1 MRYGI
6 SINEDKGFA
15 GSREVVQAMIAGA
28 MLATGFDA
36 ANGDIT
42 AMQKAGFVLDL
53 ADGLGPNDTQGLDLG
68 DSGELAVWRERGR
81 EAPGR
86 AYLVRVGDIAP
97 AFRATSQG
105 LLVAYIMA
113 LMVADGVHIDKA
125 GALGE
130 MVANTLSEGG
140 RYPDGGEVTEL
151 KDGRRVTA
159 WWEDET

>member
-1 MRYGI
+1 MKYSVAI
-6 SINEDKGFA
+6 NDNESITGP
-15 GSREVVQAMIAGA
+15 REVVQGVIAGA
-28 MLATGFDA
+28 MLTAGFDGST
-36 ANGDIT
+36 GDIT
-42 AMQKAGFVLDL
+42 AMEKARFVLDL
-53 ADGLGPNDTQGLDLG
+53 ADGLGPDDTQGLDLG
-68 DSGELAVWRERGR
+68 DSGELLTWRERGR

-86 AYLVRVGDIAP
+86 AYLVKVGDIAP

-140 RYPDGGEVTEL
+140 KYPDGGEVAEL

-159 WWEDET
+159 WWEDEA